1 MIHHAQSDLQLT
13 QVPCF
18 GTEIQGNTTTSTY
31 HELKTYVGSLPENDD
46 DILKGFGRYI
56 AQISDTAQPLFCAQ
70 LSGGECM
77 VGIDMSPT
85 GSMETKRS
93 SWRVS
98 KQEMVGLQ
106 YDNFCILISK
116 VGTTTGVSQL
126 GGALQLVVTHH
137 GDSST
142 ASLSIR
148 LRDSHG
154 PLDAATHLLK
164 LAACTLASENYQST
178 LMSRFNVGIGIE
190 SLEETGLN
198 PSISSSLASG
208 TSADNAALVHAAFE
222 NQVLSRPDNILI
234 EYLCRDDESSLDC
247 IQTFTYK
254 DVHVRA
260 TALARELVEIER
272 YADWKPM
279 VGQQRAVPIL
289 LPTCPEL
296 IIAIMGILKAGYAV
310 CPLAVDRP
318 AASLQEVLGD
328 LNAVPIIGRG
338 PDPFSSGASSS
349 NSPRQLSAGRFI
361 WVDLDNL
368 GEWRTGRI
376 LTAPVVRPLPVPAS
390 SDIAYVI
397 FTSGSTGKPKGVLV
411 PHRAMVSSISSFA
424 RRAAHLPTGP
434 RLRWFVMNL
443 PSFDA
448 YQLDVLHVILRG
460 GTLCLA
466 ERSLVLTDVER
477 AINRLRATATTT
489 VSSLAVILRP
499 EKLPTLQTIVAGGE
513 MLHQQ
518 VVDNFGQTLVVGKE
532 ERRQPAR
539 HLINGYGPTETAIVV
554 ATELMSVT
562 TRGSIIGDPLPTA
575 ILVIIDPL
583 PDVVREVPA
592 GVPGELAL
600 GGPQLSYGYLNR
612 PAETSQAF
620 VTHTTLGRLYRTGDK
635 ARVVWASDGQRKIEI
650 LGRLALDQVKINGRR
665 MELGEVE
672 SCLLSVGHVR
682 EAAVVPVQNSMLAAF
697 LVLRNVEGVAEAT
710 AKAACHHQA
719 SQHLAPWMRPSSYHV
734 VPSLPRTP
742 NDKID
747 RRELKRSME
756 SMEEH
761 SATQDAQPALGH
773 AAQYNDS
780 VNGINRLSVGTHSR
794 EAANVNG
801 NKLDAHTGLPLTP
814 ATSSVTQTN
823 SQPSATFDSSSAK
836 QSESTGNTAVVIVY
850 RGLAAAI
857 GDNVRSHP
865 RETPTSSIGLDSI
878 RAMTLLRA
886 LRAEGVTGLTI
897 MDVLSASQIQDI
909 IAKVENITAK
919 GAPDGASRSE
929 KDKNITGRTPNGISN
944 SEQQRAITD
953 STPHQANVHHEEDNE
968 SGPGQ
973 RTFEIMAPDEV
984 DPDPLRTEHLKSI
997 PIDDEDAIYDLDAE
1011 AKVWHYDYH
1020 CRSECAKDLNLK
1032 EKDIEQVLPATGI
1045 QMRLLYLATDPSFND
1060 PQRYQ
1065 GKAQVDHVLYQVP
1078 LRMEANRLRRAIET
1092 MVRRHDIFRTV
1103 FTRTKHPLAEYA
1115 QVVLSCD
1122 APRAA
1127 LQTRSMYVD
1136 DGGTEHV
1143 AGSAAWKKALTQ
1155 AQEDAEQSMGL
1166 DTPSIRVAYVQS
1178 LDEQRCVV
1186 VFSLMH
1192 TIYDGVAFRLFR
1204 AAVAAE
1210 YDSTPLSIELLPF
1223 RAAVEQHLAA
1233 DWFDTILFLMSR
1245 YANVPVFRTG
1255 RLRPRTFQTREYKE
1269 LHYQLY
1275 PSNSHMRRFSIRA
1288 RITLN
1293 ELMGRKHSG
1302 LPMSGQ
1308 AVVQAA
1314 WAKML
1319 SQTIPSGGPRLDNHG
1334 AAPTFV
1340 EFTTAFHGRYSDAAR
1355 RTMGPLLTGLPMMI
1369 PISTI
1374 RADNKTNR
1382 DVCSL
1387 LSMQNQQLLS
1397 HMAMPCPNME
1407 MAQVGM
1413 DRADTGLVLQIH
1425 DLEQDEAVDARS
1437 RLPDLPLFHHDSNVL
1452 PPYKPLDSGFV
1463 IMAEVWPGVGGP
1475 DDNLTLICSYN
1486 SQRPGYEFLSRSWVL
1501 SALVSFDEA
1510 MTDILENPE
1519 ASFCGN
1525 PVTVN
1530 SQK

>member
-1 MIHHAQSDLQLT
+1 MIHHAQSDLPLT

-31 HELKTYVGSLPENDD
+31 HELKTSVESLPENDE

-56 AQISDTAQPLFCAQ
+56 AQIAETAQPSFCAQ
-70 LSGGECM
+70 LSAGECT
-77 VGIDMSPT
+77 VGVDMSPT

-98 KQEMVGLQ
+98 KQEMVRLH

-116 VGTTTGVSQL
+116 AAATPGVPNLS
-126 GGALQLVVTHH
+126 GALQLIVTRDD
-137 GDSST
+137 DSST

-148 LRDSHG
+148 LRASHG

-164 LAACTLASENYQST
+164 LAACTLVSETYQPT
-178 LMSRFNVGIGIE
+178 LMSRFNVGIGLE

-198 PSISSSLASG
+198 QSISGSLASG
-208 TSADNAALVHAAFE
+208 TGADNAALVHTAFE

-234 EYLCRDDESSLDC
+234 EYLSRDDEFSLDS
-247 IQTFTYK
+247 IQSLTYK
-254 DVHVRA
+254 DVHTRA

-279 VGQQRAVPIL
+279 TGQQRAVPIL
-289 LPTCPEL
+289 LPTCPEI
-296 IIAIMGILKAGYAV
+296 IIAIMGILKAGYAA
-310 CPLAVDRP
+310 CPMAVDRP
-318 AASLQEVLGD
+318 AASLQEILGD
-328 LNAVPIIGRG
+328 LNAVPVIGRG
-338 PDPFSSGASSS
+338 PDPFSSGVSSN
-349 NSPRQLSAGRFI
+349 NSPRQLSSGRFI

-376 LTAPVVRPLPVPAS
+376 LTAPIVRPLPVPAS

-518 VVDNFGQTLVVGKE
+518 VVDNFGQTSVVGKE

-562 TRGSIIGDPLPTA
+562 TRGSIIGEALPTS
-575 ILVIIDPL
+575 ILVIIDPV

-592 GVPGELAL
+592 GVPGELAI
-600 GGPQLSYGYLNR
+600 GGPQLSHGYLNR
-612 PAETSQAF
+612 PVETSQAF

-650 LGRLALDQVKINGRR
+650 LGRLALEQVKINGRR

-672 SCLLSVGHVR
+672 SCLLGVGHVR
-682 EAAVVPVQNSMLAAF
+682 EAAVVPVQNFMLAAF
-697 LVLRNVEGVAEAT
+697 LVLRNGEGVAEDT
-710 AKAACHHQA
+710 VKAACHRQA
-719 SQHLAPWMRPSSYHV
+719 SEHLAPWMRPSSYHV

-756 SMEEH
+756 ER
-761 SATQDAQPALGH
+761 SAAQDAQPALEH
-773 AAQYNDS
+773 AAQYNDT
-780 VNGINRLSVGTHSR
+780 VNGIKRLSVETQFR
-794 EAANVNG
+794 EVANVNG
-801 NKLDAHTGLPLTP
+801 DKQHAHTGLTLTP
-814 ATSSVTQTN
+814 ATRSVTQAN
-823 SQPSATFDSSSAK
+823 SSPSATIGSPPAK
-836 QSESTGNTAVVIVY
+836 QSESPVVLVY

-897 MDVLSASQIQDI
+897 MDVLSATHIQDI
-909 IAKVENITAK
+909 IAKVESVTAK
-919 GAPDGASRSE
+919 GAPDGASGSE
-929 KDKNITGRTPNGISN
+929 QDKDTTRKTPNGFSN
-944 SEQQRAITD
+944 SGQQRAPND
-953 STPHQANVHHEEDNE
+953 STTHQASVHDEEDDG
-968 SGPGQ
+968 SDSGQ
-973 RTFEIMAPDEV
+973 RSFEIIAPDEI
-984 DPDPLRTEHLKSI
+984 DPDPLRTEQLKSI
-997 PIDDEDAIYDLDAE
+997 PIDDEDAIYELDAE

-1020 CRSECAKDLNLK
+1020 CRSQCAKDLNLK
-1032 EKDIEQVLPATGI
+1032 EEEIEQVLPATGI

-1065 GKAQVDHVLYQVP
+1065 GKAQVDHVLYLVP
-1078 LRMEANRLRRAIET
+1078 LGMEANRLRRAIET
-1092 MVRRHDIFRTV
+1092 VVRRHDIFRTV
-1103 FTRTKHPLAEYA
+1103 FTPTKHPLAEYA
-1115 QVVLSCD
+1115 QVVLSRD

-1143 AGSAAWKKALTQ
+1143 ANSDAWKKALTQ
-1155 AQEDAEQSMGL
+1155 TQEDAEQSMGL
-1166 DTPSIRVAYVQS
+1166 DTPSIRMAYVQS
-1178 LDEQRCVV
+1178 LDEQRCVIV
-1186 VFSLMH
+1186 LSLMH

-1210 YDSTPLSIELLPF
+1210 YDGTPLGMELLPF
-1223 RAAVEQHLAA
+1223 KAAVEDHLAA
-1233 DWFDTILFLMSR
+1233 DWFETILFLMSR

-1255 RLRPRTFQTREYKE
+1255 NLRPRTTQTREYKE

-1319 SQTIPSGGPRLDNHG
+1319 SQTIPTGGTRLDNHG
-1334 AAPTFV
+1334 ATPTFV
-1340 EFTTAFHGRYSDAAR
+1340 EFTTAFHGRYSEAAR
-1355 RTMGPLLTGLPMMI
+1355 RTMGPLLTGLPIMI
-1369 PISTI
+1369 PISAI

-1382 DVCSL
+1382 EVCSL

-1425 DLEQDEAVDARS
+1425 DLEQDEAPDARS

-1452 PPYKPLDSGFV
+1452 HPYKPLDSGFV

-1525 PVTVN
+1525 PVAVN
-1530 SQK
+1530 GQK

>member
-1 MIHHAQSDLQLT
+1 MIHHAQSDLPLT
-13 QVPCF
+13 QVPYF

-31 HELKTYVGSLPENDD
+31 HELKTSVGSLPENDQ

-56 AQISDTAQPLFCAQ
+56 AQVAETAQPSFCAQ
-70 LSGGECM
+70 LSDGECT

-85 GSMETKRS
+85 GSMETERS

-98 KQEMVGLQ
+98 KQEMVRLQ

-116 VGTTTGVSQL
+116 AGATTGVSKL
-126 GGALQLVVTHH
+126 SGALQLVVTRD

-148 LRDSHG
+148 LRASHG

-164 LAACTLASENYQST
+164 LAACTLVSEDYQST
-178 LMSRFNVGIGIE
+178 LMSRFNVGIGLE

-198 PSISSSLASG
+198 QSISGSLASG
-208 TSADNAALVHAAFE
+208 TSTGNAALVHAAFE

-234 EYLCRDDESSLDC
+234 EYLSRDDEFSLDC
-247 IQTFTYK
+247 IQTLTYK

-296 IIAIMGILKAGYAV
+296 MIAIMGILKAGYAV
-310 CPLAVDRP
+310 CPMAVDRP

-328 LNAVPIIGRG
+328 LNAVPVIGRG
-338 PDPFSSGASSS
+338 PDPFSSGASSG

-361 WVDLDNL
+361 WVDLDNI

-411 PHRAMVSSISSFA
+411 PHQAMVSSISSFA

-518 VVDNFGQTLVVGKE
+518 VVDNFGQTLVAGKE

-539 HLINGYGPTETAIVV
+539 YLINGYGPTETAIVV

-562 TRGSIIGDPLPTA
+562 TRGGIIGDPLPTA

-583 PDVVREVPA
+583 PGVVREVPA
-592 GVPGELAL
+592 GVPGELAI

-612 PAETSQAF
+612 PVETSQAF
-620 VTHTTLGRLYRTGDK
+620 VTHATLGRLYRTGDK

-672 SCLLSVGHVR
+672 SCLLGVGHVR

-697 LVLRNVEGVAEAT
+697 LVLRNADGVAEAT
-710 AKAACHHQA
+710 VKAACHRQA
-719 SQHLAPWMRPSSYHV
+719 SEHLAPWMRPSSYYV

-756 SMEEH
+756 ER
-761 SATQDAQPALGH
+761 SAAHHAQPALGH
-773 AAQYNDS
+773 AAQDNDTLD
-780 VNGINRLSVGTHSR
+780 GIKRLSVDTNSR
-794 EAANVNG
+794 QAANVNG
-801 NKLDAHTGLPLTP
+801 NKQDAPTSLPLTP
-814 ATSSVTQTN
+814 VTSSVTQTD
-823 SQPSATFDSSSAK
+823 SQPSAIFDSSPAK
-836 QSESTGNTAVVIVY
+836 QSESTGNSPVVLVY

-909 IAKVENITAK
+909 IAKVESLTASK
-919 GAPDGASRSE
+919 GAPNGASGSE
-929 KDKNITGRTPNGISN
+929 NDNIIGRMPNGISN
-944 SEQQRAITD
+944 SGQKSAITD
-953 STPHQANVHHEEDNE
+953 STPHQANFHHDEDNK
-968 SGPGQ
+968 SGPEQ
-973 RTFEIMAPDEV
+973 RSFEIMAPDEIA
-984 DPDPLRTEHLKSI
+984 PDPLLTERLKSI

-1011 AKVWHYDYH
+1011 AKVWHYDHH

-1032 EKDIEQVLPATGI
+1032 EEEIEQVLPATGI

-1065 GKAQVDHVLYQVP
+1065 GKAQVDHVLYLVP
-1078 LRMEANRLRRAIET
+1078 LGMEATRLRRAIET
-1092 MVRRHDIFRTV
+1092 VVRRHDIFRTV

-1115 QVVLSCD
+1115 QVVLSRD
-1122 APRAA
+1122 APRAS

-1186 VFSLMH
+1186 VLSLMH

-1210 YDSTPLSIELLPF
+1210 YDGTPLSMELLPF
-1223 RAAVEQHLAA
+1223 RAAVEEHLAA
-1233 DWFDTILFLMSR
+1233 DWFETILFLMSR

-1255 RLRPRTFQTREYKE
+1255 RLRPRTTQTREYKE

-1308 AVVQAA
+1308 AIVQAA

-1319 SQTIPSGGPRLDNHG
+1319 SQTIPTGGPRSDHNG
-1334 AAPTFV
+1334 AAPAFV

-1355 RTMGPLLTGLPMMI
+1355 RTMGPLLSGLPMMI
-1369 PISTI
+1369 PISAI

-1425 DLEQDEAVDARS
+1425 DLEQDEASDARS

-1452 PPYKPLDSGFV
+1452 PPCKPLDSGFV

-1519 ASFCGN
+1519 ASFCGD
-1525 PVTVN
+1525 PVTAN
-1530 SQK
+1530 GQK